1 MANHTMSGFHMHGL
15 GFAEAWLQ
23 NCRASLLLYRQPSE
37 PSWNVET
44 CWNTV
49 SFWISYSVLQSST
62 SQHSKCF
69 VKHMQNS
76 KFRLRFLR
84 SWDSSRSTPASR
96 NCKCIAITKPSDSLA
111 HFCRK
116 LVYAVYAK
124 NSSSWLNRMCSWQ
137 DSHASSFTRSLSRL
151 LPYRLHLS
159 EKVVELLPPNLEEWS
174 RWSKSACLSVG
185 VFYLLHLLGDEYRK
199 NSWDSAF
206 TSKPCT
212 QKQSWGKAVCTWGL
226 ANVSFCILQPLRQV
240 PLFWSSLCGNLSTSK
255 TGSLSAEHTRNPNH
269 MQSWKNTQ
277 GRTADCF
284 TAWSTAYIRLSWI
297 LWRLC
302 LWILG
307 FCRRCVGTRWM
318 SHVEVK
324 KLAVLTGL

>member
-1 MANHTMSGFHMHGL
+1 MDL
-15 GFAEAWLQ
+15 V
-23 NCRASLLLYRQPSE
+23 SLKHDFKTVE
-37 PSWNVET
+37 PRCCCIDN
-44 CWNTV
+44 
-49 SFWISYSVLQSST
+49 LQSPVEMLNT
-62 SQHSKCF
+62 HCCCLNILQCPTVLHLAATHAK
-69 VKHMQNS
+69 K
-76 KFRLRFLR
+76 KRLRFLR

-212 QKQSWGKAVCTWGL
+212 QKKSWGKGCMHMRTSKCQFLHPTTAETST
-226 ANVSFCILQPLRQV
+226 SFLIK
-240 PLFWSSLCGNLSTSK
+240 SLWNLSTSK
-255 TGSLSAEHTRNPNH
+255 TGSLSAEHTR
-269 MQSWKNTQ
+269 T
-277 GRTADCF
+277 RTTCN
-284 TAWSTAYIRLSWI
+284 
-297 LWRLC
+297 
-302 LWILG
+302 LG
-307 FCRRCVGTRWM
+307 KTHKAEQRIVSLHEAQHIFVFLEYLEDFACGF
-318 SHVEVK
+318 
-324 KLAVLTGL
+324 

>member
-1 MANHTMSGFHMHGL
+1 MTSKLSSLAAVVWTTF
-15 GFAEAWLQ
+15 
-23 NCRASLLLYRQPSE
+23 RAQLK
-37 PSWNVET
+37 
-44 CWNTV
+44 CWNTLLLFEYPTV
-49 SFWISYSVLQSST
+49 SYSVLQSST
-62 SQHSKCF
+62 LQRGIDCKT
-69 VKHMQNS
+69 QA
-76 KFRLRFLR
+76 KFSLRFLR

-137 DSHASSFTRSLSRL
+137 DSHASSFTHSLSRL

-212 QKQSWGKAVCTWGL
+212 QKK
-226 ANVSFCILQPLRQV
+226 ILR
-240 PLFWSSLCGNLSTSK
+240 K
-255 TGSLSAEHTRNPNH
+255 
-269 MQSWKNTQ
+269 
-277 GRTADCF
+277 
-284 TAWSTAYIRLSWI
+284 RLYA
-297 LWRLC
+297 
-302 LWILG
+302 
-307 FCRRCVGTRWM
+307 
-318 SHVEVK
+318 HED
-324 KLAVLTGL
+324 

>member
-212 QKQSWGKAVCTWGL
+212 QKKSWGKAVCTWGL

-240 PLFWSSLCGNLSTSK
+240 PLFWSSLCGISPPPKRARCRPSIPEPEPHAILEK
-255 TGSLSAEHTRNPNH
+255 HTRQNSGLFH
-269 MQSWKNTQ
+269 CMKHSIYSSFLNTLKTLLVDSRVLQ
-277 GRTADCF
+277 EVC
-284 TAWSTAYIRLSWI
+284 
-297 LWRLC
+297 
-302 LWILG
+302 
-307 FCRRCVGTRWM
+307 GTRWM